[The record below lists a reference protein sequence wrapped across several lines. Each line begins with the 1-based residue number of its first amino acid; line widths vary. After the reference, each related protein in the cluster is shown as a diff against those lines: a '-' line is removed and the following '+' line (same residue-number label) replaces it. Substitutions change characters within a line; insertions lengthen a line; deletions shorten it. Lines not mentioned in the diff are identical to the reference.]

1 MDELVKFIQSNPD
14 ARELKRAL
22 AVQMVLKGYL
32 YRQIEEILHVSNSFI
47 SKWWLVF
54 EAEGATGLQLSYQ
67 GSKGY
72 LKAGQRQAVIN
83 LLQQKNYWNLSQLQQ
98 HICDT
103 YDIKFK
109 SRQSYYELFAQADI
123 SWKKTQ
129 KCKEKTDLQLVQK
142 KTRNSCPTKSMAAR
156 DSGGNNECVFPWWVS
171 PTVGG
176 CLWLCLGGSF
186 RREASPRNVPW

>member
-1 MDELVKFIQSNPD
+1 MDELVKMIESNPD

-32 YRQIEEILHVSNSFI
+32 YRQIEEILHVSDSFI

-54 EAEGATGLQLSYQ
+54 ESEGVMGLKLSCQ

-72 LKAGQRQAVIN
+72 LSAGQRQAVIDW
-83 LLQQKNYWNLSQLQQ
+83 LQQKNYWNLSQLQQ

-103 YDIKFK
+103 YHIKFK
-109 SRQSYYELFAQADI
+109 SRQSYYELFAVAGI

-129 KCKEKTDLQLVQK
+129 KSNPKKEPQLVQK
-142 KTRNSCPTKSMAAR
+142 KN
-156 DSGGNNECVFPWWVS
+156 
-171 PTVGG
+171 
-176 CLWLCLGGSF
+176 
-186 RREASPRNVPW
+186 